1 MYGSYALLNSDR
13 FQTHPFIHTVHTIRT
28 VHNPNPNPT
37 VHTKSRYAPVE
48 RHVVNGPEGEDGDEE
63 EDHQLQRGGDAV
75 GQEVADAVENAPRY

>member
-13 FQTHPFIHTVHTIRT
+13 FQTHPFIRT
-28 VHNPNPNPT
+28 VHNPTPTPT
-37 VHTKSRYAPVE
+37 VHTKSRYAPVG
-48 RHVVNGPEGEDGDEE
+48 RHVVNGSEGEDGDEE

>member
-13 FQTHPFIHTVHTIRT
+13 FHTHPFIRT
-28 VHNPNPNPT
+28 VHNPNPNPNPT
-37 VHTKSRYAPVE
+37 VHTKSRYAPVG